1 MRLKQFPMSHQR
13 GKMTLMIVKQLSM
26 LPKRGTHETDEKIYK
41 ETKLEP
47 AIEIEK
53 QVVEDEKK
61 IIKSELE

>member
-1 MRLKQFPMSHQR
+1 MK
-13 GKMTLMIVKQLSM
+13 LMK
-26 LPKRGTHETDEKIYK
+26 KYK

-61 IIKSELE
+61 LSKVN

>member
-1 MRLKQFPMSHQR
+1 MRLKQFHMPHQR
-13 GKMTLMIVKQLSM
+13 GKMTFMTVKQLSM
-26 LPKRGTHETDEKIYK
+26 LPKGGTHETHEKIYK

-61 IIKSELE
+61 LSKLN